1 MRLADTAASTR
12 SLAQRNRPLGPM
24 QWGYSHHNAR
34 TRSGHLQLGL
44 GAGLEERKDAV
55 LRLFHIDRCSLLVRS
70 IGRGRAVKAGKA
82 MDVRDVLYFIT

>member
-1 MRLADTAASTR
+1 MESRSCSQVAGFLYPPTHASDLAKTT
-12 SLAQRNRPLGPM
+12 M
-24 QWGYSHHNAR
+24 INAR

-70 IGRGRAVKAGKA
+70 IGRGRAVKAGKT
-82 MDVRDVLYFIT
+82 MDVHDVLYFIT